1 MPKLIKAE
9 LNRGNLKYSTNV
21 FWHDVVSFAE
31 ELLIFPEQPIIL
43 LLLVALYFLVVSIMN
58 TWFGSLA

>member
-1 MPKLIKAE
+1 MEEVLLLHRDFAQKH
-9 LNRGNLKYSTNV
+9 STNV
-21 FWHDVVSFAE
+21 FCHDVVSFAE
-31 ELLIFPEQPIIL
+31 ERLIFPEQPIIL